1 MNIGNSVVR
10 YLPNELL
17 QVVLLSYYGKIQKFI
32 QTNMN
37 ARQRHLTILFFG
49 TLYNFNFSEALSQ
62 FNWVKGTYDSN
73 SVVASAISEYGKTK
87 TFVCLKYFTMF

>member
-1 MNIGNSVVR
+1 M
-10 YLPNELL
+10 
-17 QVVLLSYYGKIQKFI
+17 GKYKSSFGHF
-32 QTNMN
+32 TNVINMH

-87 TFVCLKYFTMF
+87 TFVCFKYSTML